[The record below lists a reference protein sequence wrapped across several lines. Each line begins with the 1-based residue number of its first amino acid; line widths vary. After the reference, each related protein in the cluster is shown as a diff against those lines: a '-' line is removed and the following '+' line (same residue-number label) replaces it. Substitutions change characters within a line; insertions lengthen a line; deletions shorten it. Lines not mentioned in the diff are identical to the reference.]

1 MYSYIRKLETRNQK
15 VLPKCARVC
24 RKRDHRFYFWPKRS
38 WWWCELRIR
47 NEALFVYRRACLPV
61 ETRSIC
67 VCSVRTTWMNSTL
80 LWITEKTEETL
91 SESSGGCLMVKGSK
105 IAYGRGLFVLQRLCV
120 MVLIWALL
128 SALEFCFQ
136 SWWGTL
142 MPQEGEQVCWWEI
155 CFKKLWV
162 N

>member
-1 MYSYIRKLETRNQK
+1 MCTSHDEFVESVIIDSIFADS
-15 VLPKCARVC
+15 ARDDRVNYVM
-24 RKRDHRFYFWPKRS
+24 RLYLYTDT
-38 WWWCELRIR
+38 
-47 NEALFVYRRACLPV
+47 RACNSSARFFRSV
-61 ETRSIC
+61 ETKSIC
-67 VCSVRTTWMNSTL
+67 VCSVRTTWVNSTL
-80 LWITEKTEETL
+80 LWITEKTEETF
-91 SESSGGCLMVKGSK
+91 SKSSNGFLMVKGSK

-155 CFKKLWV
+155 CFEKLWV